1 MMITRFT
8 AFAPGKF
15 VSIEIF
21 KYLLRIYLVQF
32 TMLCITNAMISKI
45 YKISALMIE
54 VGKNQRRPSL
64 GEKLGLVQKKS
75 GDVNLKFYRKVKTR
89 KYFRTMYKAFWV
101 YKINEENMQGD
112 KPGGLVAKFAR
123 SDLAAWG
130 LHVQILGTAT
140 HCSSSH
146 AVAESHIQNR
156 GRRQDVSSVTI
167 FLKQNQEDWQKM
179 LAQG

>member
-64 GEKLGLVQKKS
+64 GEKLGLV
-75 GDVNLKFYRKVKTR
+75 
-89 KYFRTMYKAFWV
+89 
-101 YKINEENMQGD
+101 
-112 KPGGLVAKFAR
+112 
-123 SDLAAWG
+123 
-130 LHVQILGTAT
+130 
-140 HCSSSH
+140 
-146 AVAESHIQNR
+146 
-156 GRRQDVSSVTI
+156 
-167 FLKQNQEDWQKM
+167 
-179 LAQG
+179 